1 MRKLMKL
8 LLFGAAILGVLWVVD
23 VKLDR
28 DTLNEGLIRMH
39 IVANSDAQED
49 QDLKLQ
55 VRDAVTAYL
64 TPILENMPSREES
77 EAYLREHLEDLKA
90 IAQQVLSGTDQQV
103 TVKLEKEAFPKREY
117 DTFTLPAGTYEAL
130 RFEIGAGE
138 GRNWWCVVFPP
149 LCLASVSETVEE
161 TAALSGFSDGQIALI
176 TSNDEQY
183 VLKFKL
189 LEWWN
194 SLFHRTDS

>member
-28 DTLNEGLIRMH
+28 DTLNDGLIRMH
-39 IVANSDAQED
+39 IVANSDSQED
-49 QDLKLQ
+49 QNLKLQ

-64 TPILENMPSREES
+64 TPILENMPSREEA

-138 GRNWWCVVFPP
+138 GHNWWCVVFPQ
-149 LCLASVSETVEE
+149 LCLPA
-161 TAALSGFSDGQIALI
+161 TAAEFDAQAAGAGFSDTLTGAVEGDYPIRFFLL
-176 TSNDEQY
+176 DC
-183 VLKFKL
+183 LGKL
-189 LEWWN
+189 ENWLG
-194 SLFHRTDS
+194 SRG

>member
-1 MRKLMKL
+1 
-8 LLFGAAILGVLWVVD
+8 
-23 VKLDR
+23 
-28 DTLNEGLIRMH
+28 MH

-64 TPILENMPSREES
+64 TPILENMPSREEA

-117 DTFTLPAGTYEAL
+117 DTFTLPAGTYEAVAYTHL
-130 RFEIGAGE
+130 RRPPPAPRHPPQGPH
-138 GRNWWCVVFPP
+138 RNFLRISPAPP
-149 LCLASVSETVEE
+149 SVP
-161 TAALSGFSDGQIALI
+161 G
-176 TSNDEQY
+176 
-183 VLKFKL
+183 
-189 LEWWN
+189 
-194 SLFHRTDS
+194 

>member
-64 TPILENMPSREES
+64 TPILENMPSREEA

-90 IAQQVLSGTDQQV
+90 IAQQVLSASHSV
-103 TVKLEKEAFPKREY
+103 PPRKVHS
-117 DTFTLPAGTYEAL
+117 
-130 RFEIGAGE
+130 EIFIL
-138 GRNWWCVVFPP
+138 V
-149 LCLASVSETVEE
+149 
-161 TAALSGFSDGQIALI
+161 
-176 TSNDEQY
+176 
-183 VLKFKL
+183 
-189 LEWWN
+189 
-194 SLFHRTDS
+194 

>member
-64 TPILENMPSREES
+64 TPILENMPSREEA

-138 GRNWWCVVFPP
+138 GRNWWCVVFPT
-149 LCLASVSETVEE
+149 LCVSAASEWQDTAVSGGLSDEDVRLMGEE
-161 TAALSGFSDGQIALI
+161 
-176 TSNDEQY
+176 DEGY
-183 VLKFKL
+183 VLRFKC
-189 LEWWN
+189 LELWDKL
-194 SLFHRTDS
+194 SQKCRYS

>member
-64 TPILENMPSREES
+64 TPILENMPSREEA

-138 GRNWWCVVFPP
+138 GRNWWCVVYPP
-149 LCLASVSETVEE
+149 LC
-161 TAALSGFSDGQIALI
+161 TAAASDLSRTALGAGLTEDDLSLI
-176 TSNDEQY
+176 TGDGDGY
-183 VLKFKL
+183 VLRFRS
-189 LEWWN
+189 LELWERLRQW
-194 SLFHRTDS
+194 LGK